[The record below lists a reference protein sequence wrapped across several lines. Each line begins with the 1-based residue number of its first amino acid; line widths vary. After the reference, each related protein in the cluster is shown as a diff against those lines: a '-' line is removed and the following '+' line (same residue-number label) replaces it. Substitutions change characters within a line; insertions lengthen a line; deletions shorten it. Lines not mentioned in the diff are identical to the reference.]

1 MKSVKRD
8 RLILLSLFVIL
19 IVFGNY
25 MVYSASNV
33 WANYK
38 FNDSFYYLKRQILF
52 SITGFIS
59 AVLVSRIPS
68 SFLKKYALSFVVISL
83 LLLALVLIPG
93 IGLKRNGSRSWF
105 GIGSFAIQPSEIF
118 KIALVIYCAYRLN
131 DHYEETKNIK
141 GFIGIIL
148 LTVLGFILIMLQPD
162 FGTAIVMLMSVV
174 LLLFTSKLPLK
185 YFIIMGVLGV
195 VMMVVLILIA
205 PYRFDRILSYFDPWS
220 DPLGSG
226 FQIIQSMYAM
236 GPGALLG
243 KGILNSYQKHFYLP
257 EPQTDFIFSIV
268 VEEFGLIGGLLLL
281 VLFAMLFY
289 FGFRYAKNM
298 EDPFDTFL
306 ITGLLGVIL
315 IQVIIN
321 LGVVVAL
328 FPVTGIT
335 LPFISYGGSSLSVT
349 MFSLGLIL
357 SRGRK
362 ENEYAHTLR
371 RVR

>member
-1 MKSVKRD
+1 MKSVRKD
-8 RLILLSLFVIL
+8 RWILTILFVIL
-19 IVFGNY
+19 ILFGNY

-33 WANYK
+33 WALYK
-38 FNDSFYYLKRQILF
+38 YNDSFYYLKRQILF
-52 SITGFIS
+52 SVTGFIS
-59 AVLVSRIPS
+59 ALFVSYIPS
-68 SFLKKYALSFVVISL
+68 SFLKKYAFHFVAISL
-83 LLLALVLIPG
+83 ILLAAVLIPG

-118 KIALVIYCAYRLN
+118 KIALIIYCAYRLN
-131 DHYEETKNIK
+131 EHYEETKTIK
-141 GFIGIIL
+141 GFMGIIL
-148 LTVLGFILIMLQPD
+148 LTILGFILIMLQPD

-185 YFIIMGVLGV
+185 YFILMGVLGII
-195 VMMVVLILIA
+195 MMVVLILIA
-205 PYRFDRILSYFDPWS
+205 PYRFDRILSYFDPWE

-243 KGILNSYQKHFYLP
+243 KGILMSYQKHFYLP

-281 VLFAMLFY
+281 LVFGLLFY
-289 FGFRYAKNM
+289 IGFRYAKSM

-362 ENEYAHTLR
+362 ESTYAHSLR
-371 RVR
+371 RIR